1 MECGR
6 FRADCSR
13 RDQLRPGSQTLIMFV
28 IFRSSSLPTCEK
40 LVLLVVLAERQ
51 PHAKRVRHI

>member
-1 MECGR
+1 MGCGR
-6 FRADCSR
+6 FRADCSAR
-13 RDQLRPGSQTLIMFV
+13 SAKARQSNTNHVV

>member
-13 RDQLRPGSQTLIMFV
+13 RDQLSPHVF